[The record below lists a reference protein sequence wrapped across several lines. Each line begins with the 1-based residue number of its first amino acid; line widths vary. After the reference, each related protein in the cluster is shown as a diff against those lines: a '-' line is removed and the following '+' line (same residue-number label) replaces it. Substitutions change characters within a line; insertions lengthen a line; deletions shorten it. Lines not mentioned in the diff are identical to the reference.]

1 MSGLKPG
8 QDFTSSKG
16 MGAEPQV
23 LVFTAHDVS
32 KDESR
37 NIETRSGNSRV
48 PNVQRNL
55 GRRAF

>member
-37 NIETRSGNSRV
+37 NI
-48 PNVQRNL
+48 
-55 GRRAF
+55 